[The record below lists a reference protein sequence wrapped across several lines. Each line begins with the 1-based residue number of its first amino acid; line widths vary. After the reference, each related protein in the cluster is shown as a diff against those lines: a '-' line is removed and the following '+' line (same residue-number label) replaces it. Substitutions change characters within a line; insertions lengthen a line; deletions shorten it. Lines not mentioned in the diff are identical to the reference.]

1 MIEFTQ
7 IARHKLQTQP
17 YAWGAV
23 SNLFLPKDAKE
34 LAASFPRDYFK
45 TVASYGGEK
54 DYAYEARELIAMGAM
69 TISQPEELN
78 AAWLGLAHD
87 LLSPA
92 YRIAMSLLTGCDLI
106 TVPMEVNLFHYGP
119 GACLGP
125 HPDLDD
131 KLVTH
136 VIYFNQSWDSKDG
149 GCLTI
154 LGSADPTDI
163 TAEIAPIVGNSV
175 VLVRSNNSWHA
186 VSRVLTTCRTSRR
199 SLTLTFYRSGSVST
213 MWPPHDNTPL
223 HSFEASD
230 LETQTPRLTNLWARW
245 RRKVASWKP

>member
-1 MIEFTQ
+1 MIELTQ
-7 IARHKLQTQP
+7 IARHRLQTQP

-23 SNLFLPKDAKE
+23 SNLFSPQAALA
-34 LAASFPRDYFK
+34 LAATFPCDHFK

-69 TISQPEELN
+69 TISHPEELS

-92 YRIAMSLLTGCDLI
+92 YRVAMSLLTGCDLT

-136 VIYFNQSWDSKDG
+136 VIYFNQSWDRKDG

-154 LGSADPTDI
+154 LGSADPNDI
-163 TAEIAPIVGNSV
+163 TAEIPPIVGNSV
-175 VLVRSNNSWHA
+175 VLVRSKNSWHA
-186 VSRVLTTCRTSRR
+186 VSRVLTNCRNSRR
-199 SLTLTFYRSGSVST
+199 SLTLTFYRPGSVST
-213 MWPPHDNTPL
+213 LWPPDDNTPL
-223 HSFEASD
+223 HRYEAAD
-230 LETQTPRLTNLWARW
+230 LDSKPPRFSNLWARL
-245 RRKVASWKP
+245 RG